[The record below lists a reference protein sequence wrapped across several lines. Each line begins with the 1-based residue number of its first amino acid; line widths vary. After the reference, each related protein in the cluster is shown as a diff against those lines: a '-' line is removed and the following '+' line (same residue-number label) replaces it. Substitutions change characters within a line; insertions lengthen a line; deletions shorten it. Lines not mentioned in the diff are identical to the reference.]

1 MLATSGQLVKPCA
14 THLAG
19 THGGQYGG
27 VLAGGDAHAGD
38 IVVVELEC
46 PVCWQLQLTGRGL
59 EVQVARGRVQYL
71 QGLLRLEGAIGL
83 SPEHPECVARRD
95 LDALAFKQRPVAVQ
109 GADLDGVF
117 LPLLVGQ
124 HQRVGLVCDEI
135 NAIAIHGFTLVVPP
149 LHDHPL
155 AIGVTLMAGLAIE
168 PYRGKDVE
176 GVILPVQLAAIPQG
190 AADMAG

>member
-59 EVQVARGRVQYL
+59 EVVARGRVQYL
-71 QGLLRLEGAIGL
+71 QGLLRLRVPSA

-95 LDALAFKQRPVAVQ
+95 LDALVSNSDQLASRARILMVCFSP
-109 GADLDGVF
+109 
-117 LPLLVGQ
+117 LVGQ
-124 HQRVGLVCDEI
+124 HQRVGLCLRRDQCDSDPWFYPCRPT
-135 NAIAIHGFTLVVPP
+135 A
-149 LHDHPL
+149 HDHPS
-155 AIGVTLMAGLAIE
+155 
-168 PYRGKDVE
+168 R
-176 GVILPVQLAAIPQG
+176 
-190 AADMAG
+190 